1 MEDIM
6 KKNKNVKEITI
17 KIEGKEWEDAL
28 DKAFEKANKKVKI
41 DGFRQGKAP
50 KEVFIKKYGEE
61 SLFMDA
67 ADLVLQPAYQKML
80 DENKDVEIVA
90 QPEVALK
97 SISKDG
103 VEFVFTITT
112 KPEVKLGKYKK
123 LGVKKEKVEVT
134 KEEIENALNETLNR
148 YAENVVKDGKV
159 ENGDIAIIDF
169 EGFKD
174 GKAFDGGKG
183 ENYSLVIGSNTFIP
197 GFEDA
202 LIGMQVNEE
211 KDIDLTFPENYHSE
225 ELKGAKVVFKVKINS
240 IKERILPEYNEEF
253 FKDLNMEG
261 VTDYE
266 SLKNNVMEHIKGHK
280 TAEIE
285 DKYFDECL
293 SKVSEEAKM
302 DVPEEMIN
310 EEVDRITNE
319 FSQRLSYQGMNIDT
333 YLKMLNTDID
343 TFKAN
348 FKPEAEKRVKYRLVI
363 EQVVKAEDI
372 KVNDKEVDDY
382 SKEMANKYGV
392 DESEFLSQIGGKE
405 FLKYDLE
412 VRKAIEIITK

>member
-1 MEDIM
+1 ME
-6 KKNKNVKEITI
+6 KNKNVKEITI

-134 KEEIENALNETLNR
+134 KEEIESALNETLNR
-148 YAENVVKDGKV
+148 YAENVVKEGKV

-174 GKAFDGGKG
+174 GVAFEGGKG
-183 ENYSLVIGSNTFIP
+183 ENYSLTIGSNTFIP
-197 GFEDA
+197 GFEDQI
-202 LIGMQVNEE
+202 IGMSKDEE
-211 KDIDLTFPENYHSE
+211 KDINVTFPEDYHSE
-225 ELKGAKVVFKVKINS
+225 DLKGQKVVFKVKVNE
-240 IKERILPEYNEEF
+240 IKTTKIPELDKDF
-253 FKDLNMEG
+253 FEDLAMEG
-261 VTDYE
+261 IDSKE
-266 SLKNNVMEHIKGHK
+266 SLEKQLEENIKAHK
-280 TAEIE
+280 
-285 DKYFDECL
+285 
-293 SKVSEEAKM
+293 
-302 DVPEEMIN
+302 
-310 EEVDRITNE
+310 
-319 FSQRLSYQGMNIDT
+319 
-333 YLKMLNTDID
+333 
-343 TFKAN
+343 
-348 FKPEAEKRVKYRLVI
+348 
-363 EQVVKAEDI
+363 
-372 KVNDKEVDDY
+372 
-382 SKEMANKYGV
+382 
-392 DESEFLSQIGGKE
+392 
-405 FLKYDLE
+405 
-412 VRKAIEIITK
+412 

>member
-1 MEDIM
+1 ME
-6 KKNKNVKEITI
+6 KNKNVKEITI

-134 KEEIENALNETLNR
+134 KEEIESALNETLNR

-174 GKAFDGGKG
+174 GVAFEGGKG
-183 ENYSLVIGSNTFIP
+183 ENYSLTIGSNTFIP
-197 GFEDA
+197 GFEDQI
-202 LIGMQVNEE
+202 IGMSKDEE
-211 KDIDLTFPENYHSE
+211 KDINVTFPEDYHSE
-225 ELKGAKVVFKVKINS
+225 DLKGQKVVFKVKVNE
-240 IKERILPEYNEEF
+240 IKTTKIPELDKDFFEDLAMEGIDSKESLEKQLEENI
-253 FKDLNMEG
+253 KAHKEQHAEDHYIDKLLKKGIENME
-261 VTDYE
+261 VD
-266 SLKNNVMEHIKGHK
+266 IP
-280 TAEIE
+280 
-285 DKYFDECL
+285 
-293 SKVSEEAKM
+293 EA
-302 DVPEEMIN
+302 MIN
-310 EEVDRITNE
+310 EELDRMIRQYEEN
-319 FSQRLSYQGMNIDT
+319 
-333 YLKMLNTDID
+333 LKMQGLTLQQFYQFTNSDESALKD
-343 TFKAN
+343 QMKE
-348 FKPEAEKRVKYRLVI
+348 EAEKRVASRLLL
-363 EQVVKAEDI
+363 EAI
-372 KVNDKEVDDY
+372 KVEEKIEIADDEAKKEAEELA
-382 SKEMANKYGV
+382 KKYNMEK
-392 DESEFLSQIGGKE
+392 DE
-405 FLKYDLE
+405 FLKLFGGIEMVKYDME
-412 VRKAIEIITK
+412 MRRAIEILKENN